1 MLDLKWAKSQLIE
14 YRVKKINPNTILF
27 FLCRSQY
34 LTYKEHSEDFQK
46 EEF

>member
-27 FLCRSQY
+27 F
-34 LTYKEHSEDFQK
+34 FFVQK
-46 EEF
+46 SIFNIQRT